1 MKTSVS
7 SEDKPFLYATLSR
20 RDIRALLFHL
30 FYALESFD
38 YKVTIKEII
47 ENFNYGFSLDIPL
60 DSEVAQTVQAVIDQK
75 VALDDSFKDLLA
87 NWRLDRISISSL
99 LIIRLGVWELTNTT
113 TDTRI
118 VINEAIELAKCFAE
132 DDAYRLINGLLD
144 RFAKDQGDRGDSG
157 SQS

>member
-1 MKTSVS
+1 MIKI
-7 SEDKPFLYATLSR
+7 TLS
-20 RDIRALLFHL
+20 
-30 FYALESFD
+30 
-38 YKVTIKEII
+38 
-47 ENFNYGFSLDIPL
+47 
-60 DSEVAQTVQAVIDQK
+60 QDQK